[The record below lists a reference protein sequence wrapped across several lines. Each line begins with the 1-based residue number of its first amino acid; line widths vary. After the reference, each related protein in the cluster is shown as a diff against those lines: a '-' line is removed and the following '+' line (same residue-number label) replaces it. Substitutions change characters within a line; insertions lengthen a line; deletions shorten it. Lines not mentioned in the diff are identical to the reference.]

1 MEERRDRRQHDTQIA
16 LLDMK
21 QDHMEATLSRFGE
34 QIDRVEHRVMKIE
47 KSVYM
52 FIGAMLLIQ
61 FLPMLSKFVGT
72 VS

>member
-21 QDHMEATLSRFGE
+21 HDHMEKTLKTMGE

-47 KSVYM
+47 RSVYM
-52 FIGAMLLIQ
+52 FIGALVLIQ
-61 FLPMLSKFVGT
+61 FLPMIPRIGSIFV
-72 VS
+72 

>member
-21 QDHMEATLSRFGE
+21 HDHMEKTLKTMGD

-47 KSVYM
+47 RSVYM
-52 FIGAMLLIQ
+52 FIGALVLIQ
-61 FLPMLSKFVGT
+61 FLPMIPRIGNLFV
-72 VS
+72 

>member
-21 QDHMEATLSRFGE
+21 HDHMEKTLKTMRE

-47 KSVYM
+47 RSVYM
-52 FIGAMLLIQ
+52 FIGALVLIQ
-61 FLPMLSKFVGT
+61 FLPMVPRIGSLFV
-72 VS
+72 

>member
-1 MEERRDRRQHDTQIA
+1 MEERRERRQHDTQIA

-21 QDHMEATLSRFGE
+21 QDHMESKLISFGE

-47 KSVYM
+47 RSVYM

-61 FLPMLSKFVGT
+61 FLPMLSKFLGG

>member
-1 MEERRDRRQHDTQIA
+1 MEERKDRRQHDTQIA

-21 QDHMEATLSRFGE
+21 HDHMESTLSRLGE

-47 KSVYM
+47 RSVYM

-61 FLPMLSKFVGT
+61 FLPMISKFLGE